1 MSIKKCQR
9 RLPVEYQEVEYLEST
24 GMQYINTGVV
34 PKITQRFECKIA
46 ITNTN
51 NVNYVVLG
59 SRTSGAAN
67 TSTDQVYMSFNN
79 SSTVLINYDKMRL
92 FVSVNA
98 GYDYSISDT
107 PVVADIPQEYNVAV
121 DYLGVSITTATQPY
135 YMFALNN
142 IGNALAN
149 ALAKIYYFKI
159 YDGDTIIRDFVPV
172 KRLSDNE
179 AGMYDIVNNVFYTNQ
194 GTGSFSVGS
203 DVHVWSPIPYR
214 QYHANATSLTS
225 DEITTDGSNISGLSI
240 AGSMVQNG
248 TPAPDNI
255 IYPQECGDKTYNQ
268 LDLSKSELNC
278 YYNENGIRIA
288 SDYHDTT
295 DFRPVESGRA
305 YTVYVAKTGAT
316 GGYGIYINL
325 WDLDKE
331 FYSNL
336 ILRRAM
342 NGYYTFTS
350 PINGYCR
357 FNYLRRYGLTK
368 DEMFYEDSRE
378 LPYKPYGYEIPITI
392 NNTTYSIYLNEP
404 LRKIGDYAD
413 TINADGTVTRNIKK
427 LVFDGTESWV
437 ELSTWSSA
445 YRFALTILNSYTS
458 DLTHGLMSYCSH
470 LPLGEDGGTYRA
482 PNCYTINN
490 STGMLYMRLDDDSM
504 RVAAFKQYLADQYSA
519 GTPVTVWYVL
529 ATPTTEQ
536 ITLPSISTTSGQN
549 ILTVDTTLPPSD
561 IKISNWWEN
570 KGYGS
575 VVNNGD
581 WHYSNSVDYLQSFS
595 ISQLQS
601 KTVNELQGG

>member
-1 MSIKKCQR
+1 MSIKKYQR

-24 GMQYINTGVV
+24 GTQYIETNIIPTQGVTIKTDIYCNSYSSSSTIVPIYSGSSPSGSSEFPQFGVAFSIRAYFKYFATGQAPSV
-34 PKITQRFECKIA
+34 PYTSLQWMHLEITSNGKLTLAGNSC
-46 ITNTN
+46 
-51 NVNYVVLG
+51 
-59 SRTSGAAN
+59 
-67 TSTDQVYMSFNN
+67 TSTYAGE
-79 SSTVLINYDKMRL
+79 INEPLFL
-92 FVSVNA
+92 FVR
-98 GYDYSISDT
+98 
-107 PVVADIPQEYNVAV
+107 P
-121 DYLGVSITTATQPY
+121 TQPKTAY
-135 YMFALNN
+135 FNGRMKTIE
-142 IGNALAN
+142 IGNN
-149 ALAKIYYFKI
+149 
-159 YDGDTIIRDFVPV
+159 GVPIATLV
-172 KRLSDNE
+172 PCYRKSDNE

-203 DVHVWSPIPYR
+203 DVDISVWNPIPYR

-240 AGSMVQNG
+240 AGNIVQNG

-295 DFRPVESGRA
+295 EFLPVESGRT

-316 GGYGIYINL
+316 GGYGVYINL

-336 ILRRAM
+336 TLRRAM

-357 FNYLRRYGLTK
+357 FNYLERYGLTK

-392 NNTTYSIYLNEP
+392 NNTTYPIYLSEP
-404 LRKIGDYAD
+404 LRKIGDYVD
-413 TINADGTVTRNIKK
+413 TINSDGTVTRNIKK
-427 LVFDGTESWV
+427 VEFKGTEEWRK
-437 ELSTWSSA
+437 SA
-445 YRFALTILNSYTS
+445 SGYNAFYTS
-458 DLTHGLMSYCSH
+458 IVMKLVNCNLLCNMAVYKPFIDNILPIEYKTEPWIAVSDAYFGMSTDSSVI
-470 LPLGEDGGTYRA
+470 GGTE
-482 PNCYTINN
+482 INN
-490 STGMLYMRLDDDSM
+490 FRDWLAELY
-504 RVAAFKQYLADQYSA
+504 AA

-549 ILTVDTTLPPSD
+549 TVTVDTTLPPSD
-561 IKISNWWEN
+561 IKISNRWEN

-595 ISQLQS
+595 ILQLQS

>member
-255 IYPQECGDKTYNQ
+255 IYPQE
-268 LDLSKSELNC
+268 
-278 YYNENGIRIA
+278 
-288 SDYHDTT
+288 
-295 DFRPVESGRA
+295 
-305 YTVYVAKTGAT
+305 
-316 GGYGIYINL
+316 
-325 WDLDKE
+325 
-331 FYSNL
+331 
-336 ILRRAM
+336 
-342 NGYYTFTS
+342 
-350 PINGYCR
+350 
-357 FNYLRRYGLTK
+357 
-368 DEMFYEDSRE
+368 
-378 LPYKPYGYEIPITI
+378 
-392 NNTTYSIYLNEP
+392 
-404 LRKIGDYAD
+404 
-413 TINADGTVTRNIKK
+413 
-427 LVFDGTESWV
+427 
-437 ELSTWSSA
+437 
-445 YRFALTILNSYTS
+445 
-458 DLTHGLMSYCSH
+458 
-470 LPLGEDGGTYRA
+470 
-482 PNCYTINN
+482 
-490 STGMLYMRLDDDSM
+490 
-504 RVAAFKQYLADQYSA
+504 
-519 GTPVTVWYVL
+519 
-529 ATPTTEQ
+529 
-536 ITLPSISTTSGQN
+536 
-549 ILTVDTTLPPSD
+549 
-561 IKISNWWEN
+561 
-570 KGYGS
+570 
-575 VVNNGD
+575 
-581 WHYSNSVDYLQSFS
+581 
-595 ISQLQS
+595 
-601 KTVNELQGG
+601 